1 MRCLT
6 CNKKLPENKV
16 RRNAKFCNSLCR
28 GELTKIKYRSM
39 NDRYNLATGTIGTIG
54 ELKVSIDLLIKGYE
68 VFRALSPS
76 CSCDLAILKN
86 NELKRI
92 EVRTGSYTPTGKI
105 MFTKKLTH
113 KIDHFAIILK
123 DKIIYQPSLE

>member
-76 CSCDLAILKN
+76 CLA
-86 NELKRI
+86 
-92 EVRTGSYTPTGKI
+92 
-105 MFTKKLTH
+105 
-113 KIDHFAIILK
+113 
-123 DKIIYQPSLE
+123 